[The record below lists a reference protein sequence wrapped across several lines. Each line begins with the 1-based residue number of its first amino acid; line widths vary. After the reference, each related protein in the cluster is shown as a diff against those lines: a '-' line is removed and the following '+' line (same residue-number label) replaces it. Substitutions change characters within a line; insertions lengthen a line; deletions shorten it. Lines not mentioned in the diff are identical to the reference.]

1 MDLNKLYYF
10 HIVAKHQHVTHA
22 AQELYISQP
31 ALTKAMKRLEQDLGV
46 PLLYKQRR
54 GIHLTPYGVHL
65 KAQLENVFSVLDHIP
80 GDLEQ
85 LKHQTAHTVKLNV
98 QVASIITTDAIA
110 AYKAENPHINFQVLR
125 EQGDTDCHIS
135 ITLNAKADG
144 LAQWESRHVI
154 TEDIYLAVPG
164 KGKYASL
171 DTIDLQCVK
180 DEWFISTS
188 YARSF
193 RKLSDSFCHAA
204 GFKPKVTFESD
215 FPSAVRNLISAG
227 AGIGFWPAFS
237 FGDSSTDM
245 KLLPIRTPKCQREL
259 VVTLHRQPF
268 SPAAQDFYTYLV
280 DYLKRKANNA

>member
-80 GDLEQ
+80 GELEQ
-85 LKHQTAHTVKLNV
+85 LKQQTANTIKLNV
-98 QVASIITTDAIA
+98 LVSALITTDAIA
-110 AYKAENPHINFQVLR
+110 AYKAKHPHVNFQVLQER
-125 EQGDTDCHIS
+125 EDTDCHIS
-135 ITLNAKADG
+135 ISTGIEDFRMPDAVR
-144 LAQWESRHVI
+144 QHVI
-154 TEDIYLAVPG
+154 TEGIYLAVPQSG
-164 KGKYASL
+164 RYAAM
-171 DTIDLQCVK
+171 DDIDLRSVK
-180 DEWFISTS
+180 DEWFISIS
-188 YARSF
+188 HARPF
-193 RKLSDSFCHAA
+193 RRISDSFCHEA
-204 GFKPKVTFESD
+204 GFNPKVTFESD

-237 FGDSSTDM
+237 FGDRSGDM
-245 KLLPIRTPKCQREL
+245 KLLPIRTPRCQRKVIL
-259 VVTLHRQPF
+259 RLHR
-268 SPAAQDFYTYLV
+268 SPTSAAAEAFYDYLV
-280 DYLKRKANNA
+280 DYLKQKAKNV